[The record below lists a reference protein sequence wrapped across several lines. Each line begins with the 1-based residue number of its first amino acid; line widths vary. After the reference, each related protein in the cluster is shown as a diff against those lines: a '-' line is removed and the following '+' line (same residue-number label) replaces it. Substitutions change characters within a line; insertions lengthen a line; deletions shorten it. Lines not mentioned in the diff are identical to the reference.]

1 MSPSS
6 SPPPSIQDDECDC
19 HECDEC
25 LEADVFL
32 AGINLNIERLLMIV
46 GKMREAQWAW
56 DRIIKAI
63 RGD

>member
-1 MSPSS
+1 
-6 SPPPSIQDDECDC
+6 
-19 HECDEC
+19 
-25 LEADVFL
+25 VFL

>member
-1 MSPSS
+1 ML
-6 SPPPSIQDDECDC
+6 PPPSSKDDDDECDC

-32 AGINLNIERLLMIV
+32 AGINHNIERLLVIV
-46 GKMREAQWAW
+46 GKMREAQWTW

>member
-1 MSPSS
+1 ML
-6 SPPPSIQDDECDC
+6 PPPSSNDDDTDGECDC
-19 HECDEC
+19 HDCDEC

-32 AGINLNIERLLMIV
+32 AVINKHGECFIKIV
-46 GKMREAQWAW
+46 VKMLRRGWNE